1 MFEFSWNAKWVKRH
15 ASFCVVII
23 MVYDEY
29 LSCRLCPRECNVNR
43 NAGEKGF
50 CAQTNLIKAGRA
62 ALHFWEEPCICDK
75 NGSGAV
81 FFSGCSLRCT
91 YCQNF
96 KLSRG
101 KQGIELSEEKLADI
115 YLNLQQEG
123 ANNINLVTAEHFAPQ
138 IRQSILLAREKG
150 LILPVIL
157 NSSGY
162 VNELCLEI
170 LRDVIDIYLVD
181 FKYMD
186 EKMSHNYSMAKD
198 YPCVAKEALQKMVEY
213 APNLIF
219 NEKGLLQK
227 GVIVRHLC
235 LPGHSEDSKN
245 VLEYVYKTYGN
256 NVLLSIM
263 SQYTPVNENKEFPN
277 LNKALSEKEY
287 DEILDFCIDIGIEEA
302 FIQDGEAASESF
314 IPEFNGQGI
323 IY

>member
-1 MFEFSWNAKWVKRH
+1 M
-15 ASFCVVII
+15 
-23 MVYDEY
+23 
-29 LSCRLCPRECNVNR
+29 
-43 NAGEKGF
+43 
-50 CAQTNLIKAGRA
+50 KAGRA

-162 VNELCLEI
+162 VNELCLEV

-198 YPCVAKEALQKMVEY
+198 YPCVAKKALQKMVEY

>member
-1 MFEFSWNAKWVKRH
+1 MGEAARC
-15 ASFCVVII
+15 FCVVFI

-162 VNELCLEI
+162 VNELCLEV

-198 YPCVAKEALQKMVEY
+198 YPCVAKKALQKMVEY

>member
-1 MFEFSWNAKWVKRH
+1 
-15 ASFCVVII
+15 

-162 VNELCLEI
+162 VNEFCLEI

-198 YPCVAKEALQKMVEY
+198 YPCVAKKALQKMVEY

>member
-1 MFEFSWNAKWVKRH
+1 
-15 ASFCVVII
+15 
-23 MVYDEY
+23 
-29 LSCRLCPRECNVNR
+29 
-43 NAGEKGF
+43 
-50 CAQTNLIKAGRA
+50 
-62 ALHFWEEPCICDK
+62 
-75 NGSGAV
+75 
-81 FFSGCSLRCT
+81 
-91 YCQNF
+91 
-96 KLSRG
+96 
-101 KQGIELSEEKLADI
+101 
-115 YLNLQQEG
+115 
-123 ANNINLVTAEHFAPQ
+123 
-138 IRQSILLAREKG
+138 
-150 LILPVIL
+150 
-157 NSSGY
+157 
-162 VNELCLEI
+162 
-170 LRDVIDIYLVD
+170 
-181 FKYMD
+181 MD

-198 YPCVAKEALQKMVEY
+198 YPCVAKKALQKMVEY

-235 LPGHSEDSKN
+235 LPGHSENSKN

-256 NVLLSIM
+256 DVLLSIM